1 MREEPRTVIPRLL
14 AGTSGL
20 ALAVLAAA
28 SWYLAQLVRGLVD
41 DGHALVT
48 GASTSASVMVEQST
62 EGMQTEAGLLAAS
75 SAERFAHDLIG
86 DAGTAVQR
94 FQVLL
99 LVSLFAGALAIAVA
113 LRRLPLQRWPE
124 FAWAAAA
131 VLALLPAVMLQL
143 WLVIAIPTAACFA
156 LAAGLHLTRRHDLT
170 LARGRPPPEARSP
183 RRPRPCRSA
192 APTRRRASSR
202 RAANSSRP
210 RASTPSRSAAPAR
223 HWPSGR
229 PRSRRRRS
237 AGSAA
242 AATPDSGLC
251 GPCVWA

>member
-28 SWYLAQLVRGLVD
+28 SWYLAQLVRELVD

-48 GASTSASVMVEQST
+48 GVSTSASVMVEQST

-94 FQVLL
+94 FQILL

-124 FAWAAAA
+124 FAWGAAA

-170 LARGRPPPEARSP
+170 LARGR
-183 RRPRPCRSA
+183 A
-192 APTRRRASSR
+192 AASSQVAPQA
-202 RAANSSRP
+202 RAVTQRGTN
-210 RASTPSRSAAPAR
+210 
-223 HWPSGR
+223 
-229 PRSRRRRS
+229 
-237 AGSAA
+237 AA
-242 AATPDSGLC
+242 ASLKQAGREQLPAAREHAESLGRSGQALAKRTAPLAKASLGRFRRGGDS
-251 GPCVWA
+251 

>member
-1 MREEPRTVIPRLL
+1 MREEPRTVIPRVL

-28 SWYLAQLVRGLVD
+28 SWYLAQLVRELVD

-48 GASTSASVMVEQST
+48 GVSTSASVMVEQST
-62 EGMQTEAGLLAAS
+62 EGMQTEAGRLAAS

-94 FQVLL
+94 FQILL

-124 FAWAAAA
+124 FAWGAAA

-170 LARGRPPPEARSP
+170 LARGRAAASSQVAPQARAVTQRRHQRGGEPQAGGPRTASGSARACRVARPQRPGSGQADGSAREGVAGPLPP
-183 RRPRPCRSA
+183 RRRFL
-192 APTRRRASSR
+192 T
-202 RAANSSRP
+202 NQ
-210 RASTPSRSAAPAR
+210 
-223 HWPSGR
+223 
-229 PRSRRRRS
+229 
-237 AGSAA
+237 
-242 AATPDSGLC
+242 
-251 GPCVWA
+251 